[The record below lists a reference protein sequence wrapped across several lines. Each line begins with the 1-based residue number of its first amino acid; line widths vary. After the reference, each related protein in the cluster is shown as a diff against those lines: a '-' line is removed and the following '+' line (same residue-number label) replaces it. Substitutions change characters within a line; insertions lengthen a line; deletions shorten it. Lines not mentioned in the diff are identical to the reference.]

1 MASDERYSRRGGL
14 RRSRHLL
21 PRPSCPRRGRSGG
34 HGSCGELRV
43 AERDRDRDRQLGRGA
58 SQRMVLKRRK
68 ETTNKNT
75 I

>member
-1 MASDERYSRRGGL
+1 
-14 RRSRHLL
+14 
-21 PRPSCPRRGRSGG
+21 
-34 HGSCGELRV
+34 V

-58 SQRMVLKRRK
+58 SQKMVLKRRK